1 MVEDP
6 DELAILSQQQG
17 QRMAESAVA
26 RMLESGAL
34 RIENKRFIAV
44 PDRRAGLSR
53 RGLPGWA
60 TVCAGTSSRAPRW
73 LRAMPFASGW

>member
-53 RGLPGWA
+53 ADCRAGLRSA
-60 TVCAGTSSRAPRW
+60 LERHRARRAG
-73 LRAMPFASGW
+73 